1 MAEKATIA
9 RPYARAAF
17 GHAHSRG
24 RLAAWSGLLG
34 VAAAVTADA
43 RVKALLQNPTVSA
56 DRVVDLMA
64 GIAGDLADE
73 EGRNF
78 LRVLA
83 ANRRLALL
91 PQIIEQFEKLRSEVE
106 NTLDVHVTTAYALD
120 DAQRARLSASLG
132 RRFGREIRLH
142 ETVDATLVGGAVVRA
157 GDLVID
163 GSLKG
168 RLEQL
173 ASQMVG

>member
-56 DRVVDLMA
+56 DRVVDLVA

-157 GDLVID
+157 GDVVID

>member
-56 DRVVDLMA
+56 DRVVDLVA

-106 NTLDVHVTTAYALD
+106 NTLDVHVTTVYALD

>member
-17 GHAHSRG
+17 EHAHSRG
-24 RLAAWSGLLG
+24 RLAAWSELLA
-34 VAAAVTADA
+34 VAASVTGDA
-43 RVKALLQNPTVSA
+43 RVQALIQNPTVSSDQVA
-56 DRVVDLMA
+56 ELVS
-64 GIAGDLADE
+64 GIAGERADA

-78 LRVLA
+78 VRVLA
-83 ANRRLALL
+83 ANRRLGLL
-91 PQIIEQFEKLRSEVE
+91 PEIIAIYEQLRSEVE
-106 NTLDVHVTTAYALD
+106 NTLDVHVTTAFALD
-120 DAQRARLSASLG
+120 AAQQARLSAALAK
-132 RRFGREIRLH
+132 RFGREVRLH

-173 ASQMVG
+173 AAQMAG

>member
-56 DRVVDLMA
+56 DRVVDLVA

>member
-24 RLAAWSGLLG
+24 RLAAGSGLLG

-56 DRVVDLMA
+56 DRVVDLVA
-64 GIAGDLADE
+64 GIAGDLADD

-83 ANRRLALL
+83 ANRRIALL

-120 DAQRARLSASLG
+120 DAQRARLAASLG

>member
-24 RLAAWSGLLG
+24 RLAAWSGLLD

-43 RVKALLQNPTVSA
+43 RVQALLQNPTVSG
-56 DRVVDLMA
+56 DRVVDLVA
-64 GIAGDLADE
+64 GIAGDLADD

-106 NTLDVHVTTAYALD
+106 NTLDVQVTTAYAFNE
-120 DAQRARLSASLG
+120 AQRARLSAALS
-132 RRFGREIRLH
+132 RRFGREVRLH
-142 ETVDATLVGGAVVRA
+142 ETVDTGLVGGAVVRA
-157 GDLVID
+157 GDMVID

-173 ASQMVG
+173 AAQIAG

>member
-17 GHAHSRG
+17 EHAHSRG
-24 RLAAWSGLLG
+24 HLAAWSGLLG
-34 VAAAVTADA
+34 VAAAVVADE
-43 RVKALLQNPTVSA
+43 RVQALIQNPTVSS
-56 DRVVDLMA
+56 DQVVELGA
-64 GIAGDLADE
+64 GIAGERCDAD
-73 EGRNF
+73 GRNF

-83 ANRRLALL
+83 ANRRLGLL
-91 PQIIEQFEKLRSEVE
+91 PQIIAIYEQLRSEVE
-106 NTLDVHVTTAYALD
+106 NTLDVEVTTAYALD
-120 DAQRARLSASLG
+120 DAQRARLSAALS
-132 RRFGREIRLH
+132 RRFGRDVRLH
-142 ETVDATLVGGAVVRA
+142 ETVDAGLVGGAVVRA

-173 ASQMVG
+173 AVQIAG